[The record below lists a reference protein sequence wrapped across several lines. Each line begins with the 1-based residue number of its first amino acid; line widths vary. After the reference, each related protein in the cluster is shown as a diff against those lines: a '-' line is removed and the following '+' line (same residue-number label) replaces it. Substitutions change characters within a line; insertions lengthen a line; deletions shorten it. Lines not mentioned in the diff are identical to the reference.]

1 LRDLF
6 ANFKESMDFFA
17 KVPVE
22 VREQGL
28 HATRPGGALERS
40 PVRANGGGPF
50 KNFDWSLRTTCHK
63 KINVLEMICPM
74 KIM

>member
-1 LRDLF
+1 MRLRDLF

-28 HATRPGGALERS
+28 CATRLGGALERS
-40 PVRANGGGPF
+40 GASKRG
-50 KNFDWSLRTTCHK
+50 DLLRTLIPSNKLYSLIKHLSWAL
-63 KINVLEMICPM
+63 ISSLI
-74 KIM
+74 

>member
-1 LRDLF
+1 
-6 ANFKESMDFFA
+6 MDIFA

-40 PVRANGGGPF
+40 GASKRGGTF
-50 KNFDWSLRTTCHK
+50 
-63 KINVLEMICPM
+63 
-74 KIM
+74 

>member
-1 LRDLF
+1 
-6 ANFKESMDFFA
+6 MDFFA

-40 PVRANGGGPF
+40 GASKRGGPF

-63 KINVLEMICPM
+63 KSNVLEMICPM